1 VASLRAS
8 VHDAGVEAAKWARLV
23 RRHESEAARAP
34 ARYRLR
40 VGVFATLA
48 YAAVF
53 AWLLLLF
60 AVLLVVG
67 YAVVAWGMPD
77 LAAVKVALVA
87 GTPLLL
93 TLRALAVDV
102 PAPEGIELTR
112 EGAPELFAAIGRID
126 AAVRGPSLAAVVLTD
141 DLNAG
146 VATVPRFLSFFG
158 SRNYLVVGLPLLQ
171 AVRPDEFDAV
181 LAHEFAHL
189 SRRHGRL
196 SLAVYRRVATGQQLQ
211 AALAK
216 KTTTTHAVFRAFFGW
231 YLPRLY
237 AYALPLERA
246 HELHADAIA
255 ASAVAPTRL
264 PARSSGFASL
274 TASSGRG
281 TGGGSGRASGR
292 SRRHR
297 ARYTPT
303 SGTTC
308 ARPHA
313 TGTHSCGFATGRRR
327 RHARQLPPDP
337 RPAAGSTQGRADAA
351 EGPV

>member
-60 AVLLVVG
+60 ALLLVVG
-67 YAVVAWGMPD
+67 YAVVARGMPD

-196 SLAVYRRVATGQQLQ
+196 SLAVYPGRDR
-211 AALAK
+211 
-216 KTTTTHAVFRAFFGW
+216 
-231 YLPRLY
+231 P
-237 AYALPLERA
+237 
-246 HELHADAIA
+246 
-255 ASAVAPTRL
+255 AVAGRARQEDDHDARGFPGVLRL
-264 PARSSGFASL
+264 VFAATLRLRTAARAR
-274 TASSGRG
+274 ARAACRRNRRIGRG
-281 TGGGSGRASGR
+281 
-292 SRRHR
+292 
-297 ARYTPT
+297 
-303 SGTTC
+303 
-308 ARPHA
+308 
-313 TGTHSCGFATGRRR
+313 R
-327 RHARQLPPDP
+327 RHACLLA
-337 RPAAGSTQGRADAA
+337 RPASPR
-351 EGPV
+351 